1 VVIGKRA
8 GTTINAAR
16 IAAPAKPDRFSRPR
30 TVHSIYGHRASES
43 STPTFWSSACYANID
58 RMTLF
63 RRIAI
68 VALGI
73 GMLAACTSQSNSPG
87 RSPGP
92 GALPNTTGTAASAD
106 PAQAAAVDKV
116 VQEAMKARHLRAVI
130 VRVTING
137 KEILTKAY
145 GKSMTGVPATI
156 YMHFRNGAVAI
167 SYVSTLLLM
176 LVDEKKV
183 SLDDKASKWVPE
195 IPHSDEVTLGQ
206 LAQMTSGYTDYVIGN
221 ADVDQ
226 MLYTDPFRQW
236 TPEEL
241 LKTVTSKPLLYRPG
255 TNWNYAH
262 TNYLILG
269 LVLERLT
276 GKKMSALMQEKVLG
290 PLGLTNTTDPGP
302 GTPVIPEPVL
312 HAFTSERRS
321 QLGIPARTRFYEEST
336 YWNPSWTITRGA
348 IQTSNIFDVNETAV
362 AIGTGKLLSPES
374 YKKMISTDLRGKTT
388 ILSGCVTC
396 FPQSEV
402 YSYGLG
408 IVTTGNWLMQ
418 DPLFSGEAG
427 AFAYLPSK
435 KVAIA
440 LALTFAE
447 DAFAPDGSYK
457 TEVGNNAADSVWRE
471 IATVVAPQDPPPA
484 AKS

>member
-1 VVIGKRA
+1 MNLIRRFVI
-8 GTTINAAR
+8 
-16 IAAPAKPDRFSRPR
+16 
-30 TVHSIYGHRASES
+30 
-43 STPTFWSSACYANID
+43 
-58 RMTLF
+58 L
-63 RRIAI
+63 
-68 VALGI
+68 ALGI
-73 GMLAACTSQSNSPG
+73 GMLASCTSESNGPAQSSPP
-87 RSPGP
+87 SAQP
-92 GALPNTTGTAASAD
+92 TTTAASAD

-116 VQEAMKARHLRAVI
+116 VQEAMQARHLRAAI
-130 VRVTING
+130 VRVTVDG
-137 KEILTKAY
+137 KEIITKAY
-145 GKSMTGVPATI
+145 GESMTGMPATAD
-156 YMHFRNGAVAI
+156 MHFRNGAIAI
-167 SYVSTLLLM
+167 SYVSTLLLI
-176 LVDEKKV
+176 LVDEKQV

-206 LAQMTSGYTDYVIGN
+206 LAHMTSGYTDYVIGN
-221 ADVDQ
+221 EEVDT

-241 LKTVTSKPLLYRPG
+241 LKTVTAKPLLYPPG

-269 LVLERLT
+269 LALEKAT
-276 GKKMSALMQEKVLG
+276 GERMSDLMQEKVLG

-302 GTPVIPEPVL
+302 GTPVIPEPAL

-321 QLGIPARTRFYEEST
+321 QLGIPAGTRFYEEST

-348 IQTSNIFDVNETAV
+348 IQTTNIFDVNATAI
-362 AIGTGKLLSPES
+362 AMGTGKLLSPES
-374 YKKMISTDLRGKTT
+374 YKMMVSTDLRGKTRA
-388 ILSGCVTC
+388 LPGCVTC
-396 FPQSEV
+396 FPQSEA

-418 DPLFSGEAG
+418 NPLFSGEAG

-447 DAFAPDGSYK
+447 DAFASDGSYEP
-457 TEVGNNAADSVWRE
+457 EVGSNAVDPVWRQ
-471 IATVVAPQDPPPA
+471 IATVVAPEDPPPA
-484 AKS
+484 FNP